1 MHISVTVHALAEAD
15 REDQPHGAE
24 SLMKPIGSV
33 TLGRDPQRSESIM
46 NFGFDS
52 LKKQQQQQTMS
63 VTM

>member
-24 SLMKPIGSV
+24 SLMKHIGSV

-52 LKKQQQQQTMS
+52 LKKQQRTMS
-63 VTM
+63 VNM